1 MNVYL
6 YIYYIMYI
14 YEYFIISFLWNNLK
28 TSITVP
34 LIGHTYFLGEENISN
49 FSQIYNK
56 ATLQNRNH

>member
-28 TSITVP
+28 TLITVP
-34 LIGHTYFLGEENISN
+34 LIGHTYFLGEFFPN
-49 FSQIYNK
+49 
-56 ATLQNRNH
+56 LQ